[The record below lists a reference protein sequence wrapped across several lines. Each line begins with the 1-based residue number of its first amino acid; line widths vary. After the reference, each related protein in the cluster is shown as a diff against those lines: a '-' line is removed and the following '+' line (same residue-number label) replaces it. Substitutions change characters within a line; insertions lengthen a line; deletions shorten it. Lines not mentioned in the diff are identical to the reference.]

1 MAAAKSWSP
10 SQEALSQTVNLLC
23 VLRDPTNPQYLEAQR
38 HLEAHEGD
46 AQFLLSLAYVL
57 ARTTRDQVS
66 DDVRQLGGLLLKNY
80 VLRHAEAFVRG
91 AGDLGAASDGA
102 GSGGAEVRDYVKLH
116 ALIAARDGN
125 QSVRN
130 TAGILITTLATYT
143 LRAGLPLGTAWPEL
157 FPALVEMLRGEQL
170 PAIEGAFSSLT
181 KILEDCGHDMRAD
194 PSGYGPQALNQLVPI
209 FPSFFGAEAPGI
221 RAAAVRAMNL
231 LVPLKPTQLIVN
243 MDAFIQALATLKDDP
258 SPGVR
263 QGVCQALVALFK
275 DGTDHLVSRL
285 SEIMDFMLV
294 KTQDHNENVAREA
307 CEFWSVFCDYY
318 PSESQRRVS
327 EALRRFLPRLVPV
340 LLAGMVFSQE
350 DRDAMEAEKA
360 DMLDSVPDRAEDLK
374 PIRYQSRGGRGGGAG
389 QGEGGVEDEDDEE
402 DGEED
407 EGGMGSSGDEVE
419 QWNLRRCSAATL
431 DTIAEFYGP
440 NVLLPIL
447 LPQLYAKLQQG
458 SVWEREACILAL
470 GAVASCID
478 GMAEQLPQ
486 LFPFLLQQLDDKASM
501 TTNPQLGCTVAWT
514 LSRYSGWVLEQE
526 NDAAYLAPLVERL
539 LGAMLYH
546 HKKVQQ
552 AACSALATLEENAGL
567 RFLPYLPH
575 LLTFITQAFG
585 RYQTRSL
592 IVLLD
597 TLGTLADA
605 VKEGLAD
612 PKYTALFMPP
622 LWAKWRALVDSDR
635 VLLYL
640 MECLTSLTTALGPAF
655 QPWAAEAYA
664 RCLGLLRHMLA
675 AEQMGQAP
683 EKDFAVCALDLL
695 TGMTESLG
703 ASFESLMPGS
713 DLVLLLY
720 GCMHDT
726 SEEVRQSAFAL
737 LGDLAKACHVHLVP
751 VLPTYLPV
759 LIENLDP
766 RAVSVCNNASWA
778 LGELTVRLGA
788 EHMSPYIPAVM
799 ARLVPMA
806 RQRQEMNPYLA
817 ENTAITIGRLT
828 KVCPAAVVATPGV
841 GPEFVHAWCL
851 SLQDVKHRGEKEHA
865 FEGLCLLLQQNPSVL
880 LPTAARASAPSP
892 PPGSSSSCTSAS
904 SSSSSPNTFEAF
916 AWAVASWYDNVQMQ
930 PDVPEALQHMFR
942 VIFNYVRETVNSLP
956 SRNWNE
962 YLSSLDPQ
970 LVDYLVRF
978 YDL

>member
-1 MAAAKSWSP
+1 MPAKRRHGSNHPCS
-10 SQEALSQTVNLLC
+10 LLP
-23 VLRDPTNPQYLEAQR
+23 LPLIIHKYLEAQR
-38 HLEAHEGD
+38 HLEAHQGD

-57 ARTTRDQVS
+57 ARTTREQVP
-66 DDVRQLGGLLLKNY
+66 DDVRQLAGLLLKNY
-80 VLRHAEAFVRG
+80 VLRHADAFVRG
-91 AGDLGAASDGA
+91 TGDLGAGGA
-102 GSGGAEVRDYVKLH
+102 GAGGGAAEVRDYVKLQ
-116 ALIAARDGN
+116 ALVAARDGN

-130 TAGILITTLATYT
+130 TAGILITTLATHA

-157 FPALVEMLRGEQL
+157 FPALVEMLGGGQL

-181 KILEDCGHDMRAD
+181 KILEDCGQDMRAD
-194 PSGYGPQALNQLVPI
+194 LSGYGPQALNQLVPI

-231 LVPLKPTQLIVN
+231 LVPLKPTQLTVN

-263 QGVCQALVALFK
+263 QGVCQTLVALFK
-275 DGTDHLVSRL
+275 DGTDHLLSRL
-285 SEIMDFMLV
+285 PEVMDFMLA
-294 KTQDHNENVAREA
+294 KTQDHDENVAREA

-318 PSESQRRVS
+318 PNESQRRVP
-327 EALRRFLPRLVPV
+327 EALRGFLPRLVPV
-340 LLAGMVFSQE
+340 LLAGMVFSQA
-350 DRDAMEAEKA
+350 DREAMEADKA
-360 DMLDSVPDRAEDLK
+360 NMLDSVPDRAEDLK
-374 PIRYQSRGGRGGGAG
+374 PMHYQSRGGRGGSAG
-389 QGEGGVEDEDDEE
+389 EGEGGGEEEEEEEDDGEGCE
-402 DGEED
+402 DGM
-407 EGGMGSSGDEVE
+407 GGSGDEVE

-431 DTIAEFYGP
+431 DTIAEFFGP
-440 NVLLPIL
+440 DVLLPIL

-470 GAVASCID
+470 GAVASCME

-486 LFPFLLQQLDDKASM
+486 LFPFLLQQLDDKAGM
-501 TTNPQLGCTVAWT
+501 ATNPQLGCTVAWT
-514 LSRYSGWVLEQE
+514 LSRYGGWVLEQE

-539 LGAMLYH
+539 LGAMLDH

-552 AACSALATLEENAGL
+552 AACSALATLEEDAGL
-567 RFLPYLPH
+567 RLLPYLPH
-575 LLTFITQAFG
+575 LLTFMTQALG

-605 VKEGLAD
+605 VKEELAE
-612 PKYTALFMPP
+612 PKCTALFMPP
-622 LWAKWRALVDSDR
+622 LWAKWRALADSDR

-640 MECLTSLTTALGPAF
+640 MECLTSLSTALGLAF
-655 QPWAAEAYA
+655 QPWAPEAYA
-664 RCLGLLRHMLA
+664 RCLGLLRHTLA
-675 AEQMGQAP
+675 AEQAGQAP

-695 TGMTESLG
+695 TGMTEGLG
-703 ASFESLMPGS
+703 ASFESLLPGS
-713 DLVLLLY
+713 DLLGLLF

-726 SEEVRQSAFAL
+726 SEEIRQSAFAL

-759 LIENLDP
+759 LVESLDP

-778 LGELTVRLGA
+778 LGELTVRLGP
-788 EHMSPYIPAVM
+788 EHMSPYVPAVM

-806 RQRQEMNPYLA
+806 RQRQEMHPHLA
-817 ENTAITIGRLT
+817 ENTAITIGRLA
-828 KVCPAAVVATPGV
+828 KVCPAAVVAAPGV

-865 FEGLCLLLQQNPSVL
+865 FEGLCLLLQQNPAVL
-880 LPTAARASAPSP
+880 LPTADGASTPSP
-892 PPGSSSSCTSAS
+892 PLGSSSASAAS
-904 SSSSSPNTFEAF
+904 SSSSSPSSPNTFEAF
-916 AWAVASWYDNVQMQ
+916 AWAVASWYDNMQMQ

-942 VIFNYVRETVNSLP
+942 IIFNYVRETVNSLP
-956 SRNWNE
+956 PRNWNE